1 MLFIKA
7 IALTGLAVSQVS
19 AHGLITR
26 VKGHNGID
34 MPGLTIQDGI
44 PRDCPSGACGAQKD
58 TAIIRDAEFGSVK
71 ASPLGRT
78 LGAGPV
84 NPAIVINNFMGVGTH
99 KRSRVPA
106 SHRRRQLINDAAG
119 VITNAGGA
127 ILNGVQDLA
136 DMTPVGGVIKGV
148 QSTIDDAMAIL
159 PGTGSGAVTGN
170 GVKENGMQ
178 LYAGKGASTG
188 LPTAS
193 PDGVV
198 TMIYHQVNQDGAGPL
213 SAEIDPSSGGTDP
226 KAFKSARVIQNIP
239 GVAGFSTSSAMD
251 YAVKVQVPQGMKCTG
266 TVGAAKNVCIVR
278 VRNNAISGPFGGSGA
293 FTQ

>member
-58 TAIIRDAEFGSVK
+58 TAIIRDSEFGSVK

-84 NPAIVINNFMGVGTH
+84 NPAIVINNFMGAGTH
-99 KRSRVPA
+99 KRSRIPA
-106 SHRRRQLINDAAG
+106 SHRR
-119 VITNAGGA
+119 
-127 ILNGVQDLA
+127 VQDLA

-159 PGTGSGAVTGN
+159 PGTESGAVTGK

-178 LYAGKGASTG
+178 LYAGKGASNG

>member
-7 IALTGLAVSQVS
+7 ITLTGLAVSQVA

-44 PRDCPSGACGAQKD
+44 PRDCPSAACGAQKD

-78 LGAGPV
+78 LGGGPV
-84 NPAIVINNFMGVGTH
+84 NPAIVINNFVGAGKQ
-99 KRSRVPA
+99 KRSRLPA
-106 SHRRRQLINDAAG
+106 SHRRI
-119 VITNAGGA
+119 
-127 ILNGVQDLA
+127 QDLA
-136 DMTPVGGVIKGV
+136 DATPFGGTIKSI

-159 PGTGSGAVTGN
+159 PGTQSGTVTGK
-170 GVKENGMQ
+170 GAKENGMQ
-178 LYAGKGASTG
+178 LYSGKGASTG

-193 PDGVV
+193 PEGVV

-213 SAEIDPSSGGTDP
+213 SAEIDPSSGGTDA

-239 GVAGFSTSSAMD
+239 GVAGFSTSSTMD

-278 VRNNAISGPFGGSGA
+278 VRNNAISGPFGGSAA

>member
-34 MPGLTIQDGI
+34 MPGLTIIDV
-44 PRDCPSGACGAQKD
+44 RYY
-58 TAIIRDAEFGSVK
+58 
-71 ASPLGRT
+71 PLFQFDQANSSEG
-78 LGAGPV
+78 
-84 NPAIVINNFMGVGTH
+84 
-99 KRSRVPA
+99 
-106 SHRRRQLINDAAG
+106 RQLINDAAG

-127 ILNGVQDLA
+127 ILNGVQ
-136 DMTPVGGVIKGV
+136 
-148 QSTIDDAMAIL
+148 STIDDAMAIL
-159 PGTGSGAVTGN
+159 PGTESGAVTGK

-178 LYAGKGASTG
+178 LYAGKGANIG

-193 PDGVV
+193 PDG
-198 TMIYHQVNQDGAGPL
+198 VNQDGAGPL

>member
-7 IALTGLAVSQVS
+7 ITLTGLAVSQVA

-44 PRDCPSGACGAQKD
+44 PRDCPSAACGAQKD

-78 LGAGPV
+78 LGGGPV
-84 NPAIVINNFMGVGTH
+84 SPAIVINNFMGAGTH
-99 KRSRVPA
+99 KRSRLPA
-106 SHRRRQLINDAAG
+106 SHRR
-119 VITNAGGA
+119 
-127 ILNGVQDLA
+127 VQDLA
-136 DMTPVGGVIKGV
+136 DATPFGGTIKSI

-159 PGTGSGAVTGN
+159 PGTGSGAVTGK

-178 LYAGKGASTG
+178 LYSGKGASIG

-193 PDGVV
+193 PEGVV

-226 KAFKSARVIQNIP
+226 KAFKSAQVIENIP
-239 GVAGFSTSSAMD
+239 GIAGFSTSSTMD
-251 YAVKVQVPQGMKCTG
+251 YAVKVQVPKGMKCTG

-278 VRNNAISGPFGGSGA
+278 VRNNAISGPFGGSAA